1 MKNAFRKLAMMG
13 IFAAALGAASVC
25 YGQEMTG
32 AYGDADASSKEVKS
46 AAAFALKK
54 LGSEENATFTLV
66 KIAKA
71 RQQVVAGLNYE
82 VCMETTVKRGSGKA
96 VKRYVKAVIY
106 QNLKNVKSLS
116 SWWISNVEL
125 TCGD

>member
-1 MKNAFRKLAMMG
+1 MIQFRKLVMMG
-13 IFAAALGAASVC
+13 VFAVALGAASVC

-32 AYGDADASSKEVKS
+32 AYGDADVSSKEVKS

-54 LGSEENATFTLV
+54 LGAQESATFALV
-66 KIAKA
+66 KIEKA
-71 RQQVVAGLNYE
+71 RMQVVAGLNYE
-82 VCMETTVKRGSGKA
+82 VCMEATVKRGGGKA
-96 VKRYVKAVIY
+96 VKRYVKAVVY